1 MIKIFIKVVIGD
13 HSGLIRVYD
22 GSNQGSIISSFEAH
36 ANIINRI
43 KQSPFNNQYVAT
55 CSDDKTV
62 KIWDSSD
69 GTLLQ
74 GYTNHA
80 NHVNDMEWIYED
92 RLASCSDD
100 NTIQLWSANTSQQ
113 IQTINVG
120 LNVISLKL
128 IKNKNYLAAGMV
140 NGNISVYSLN
150 YGLSFAFSL
159 TGHTARVNDLIL
171 INESLLASSSDDKSI
186 RIWDLTLNKEKFI
199 LNGHSSSVF
208 GLKLVS
214 SFILAS
220 GSADTHI
227 KLWNTTS
234 GTLLNALADH
244 TSGILWSLDSYQNL
258 LVSGSRDQTIKIT
271 DWTTGVCLYTFET
284 GLDISSLVL
293 I

>member
-1 MIKIFIKVVIGD
+1 M
-13 HSGLIRVYD
+13 IRVYD

-74 GYTNHA
+74 EYTNHA

-92 RLASCSDD
+92 TLASCSDD

-140 NGNISVYSLN
+140 NGNISVYRLN
-150 YGLSFAFSL
+150 YGFLSFAFSL

-171 INESLLASSSDDKSI
+171 INESLLASSSDDTSI

-199 LNGHSSSVF
+199 LNGHSSGVF
-208 GLKLVS
+208 GLKLINS
-214 SFILAS
+214 NILAS
-220 GSADTHI
+220 GSYDNTI
-227 KLWNTTS
+227 KLWNIQNGS
-234 GTLLNALADH
+234 EVRTLKGH
-244 TSGILWSLDSYQNL
+244 TNRIYWSLDL
-258 LVSGSRDQTIKIT
+258 LNDEQTMVSGSLDQTIKLW
-271 DWTTGVCLYTFET
+271 DWTTGECLKTIET
-284 GLDISSLVL
+284 GTIIYSLS
-293 I
+293 IIN